1 MITAG
6 LSLEQAP
13 PFGVPLRFFLTAP
26 WFLVLAAALVAWQ
39 GPEIFAS
46 RWLPATLALTHLLV
60 LGFMAL
66 VMLGALLQMLPVVVG
81 VIVPWPRLTAT
92 LIHIP
97 LTLGVLT
104 LVGAFLSGIPVWF
117 QAAWWLLGLGFGVA
131 LTAIHLA
138 LWRAPVASG
147 TVIAL
152 RCALVA
158 LLATVG
164 IGLLLGGFFGWG
176 WRLPV
181 VTMVHLHVAWGLIGW
196 TVLLVAGVAY
206 QVIPMFQITPPY
218 PARFVRGFVPLMA
231 ALLVIWSVFALND
244 LETATELAS
253 VAVAVGVALFALT
266 TLHLLARRRRKIG
279 DPTLIYW
286 RTSMISLLAG
296 AVFWLLGLLVP
307 ALRQM
312 PQVDLLLGVLVIF
325 GFAVAVINGMLYKIV
340 PFLAWFHLQAQ
351 LFQRAK
357 VPNMKRLLPDAA
369 IRQQW
374 WVYLAALLLL
384 LAAAVH
390 PAVFTYPAALAL
402 GGTGAWLGVNL
413 VGVWRMYR
421 QVLQDG
427 LAGESVVSNP

>member
-104 LVGAFLSGIPVWF
+104 LVRAFLSGIPVWF
-117 QAAWWLLGLGFGVA
+117 QAAWWLLGLGFSVA
-131 LTAIHLA
+131 LTTIHLA

-340 PFLAWFHLQAQ
+340 PFLVWLHLQRIN
-351 LFQRAK
+351 QRRFAI
-357 VPNMKRLLPDAA
+357 PNMKQILAETAQR
-369 IRQQW
+369 RQLW
-374 WVYLAALLLL
+374 LHTAALLLL
-384 LAAAVH
+384 LQ
-390 PAVFTYPAALAL
+390 ALAWPTRPGCVL
-402 GGTGAWLGVNL
+402 AGVAVIAAQLWLGWNL
-413 VGVWRMYR
+413 LGAARLYR
-421 QVLQDG
+421 TT
-427 LAGESVVSNP
+427 AARIRSAPPA